1 MKSKISSAGGFLFL
15 LGIASIVM
23 YFIGFVPKI
32 LVWIDMWGETIGWA
46 IRIGITVLGGL
57 LFLVSTKMK
66 D

>member
-32 LVWIDMWGETIGWA
+32 LIWIDMWGEAIGWA

>member
-1 MKSKISSAGGFLFL
+1 MSSAGGFLFL

-32 LVWIDMWGETIGWA
+32 LIWIDMWGETIGWA

>member
-15 LGIASIVM
+15 LGVASIVM

>member
-57 LFLVSTKMK
+57 LFLISTKMK

>member
-57 LFLVSTKMK
+57 LFLISKKMN

>member
-32 LVWIDMWGETIGWA
+32 LIWIDMWGETIGWA
-46 IRIGITVLGGL
+46 IRIGITVLGGV

>member
-57 LFLVSTKMK
+57 LFLVSTKIK

>member
-32 LVWIDMWGETIGWA
+32 LIWIDMWGETIGWA

>member
-32 LVWIDMWGETIGWA
+32 LVWIDMWGETIGWV